1 MKNNA
6 LPAGVLS
13 CSSLLPLL
21 AFPWVSVAQIT
32 IESGQTVSVPGTQ
45 ASPWNMNG
53 PLLVGNTGAGT
64 LNVLSGGLVNSP
76 DAYLGGVFGG
86 AGVVSVTG
94 PNARWEVSAN
104 SLSTLNVGWSAAGT
118 LTVAGS
124 GVVQSQRGVL
134 GEFDDGVGVVTV
146 TGAGSQ
152 WINNQLLFI
161 GMSGE
166 GSLNIADGGYVST
179 GSSAIGVFGGKG
191 AVTVRGANSQWLSGS
206 PIQIGSFG
214 SGSLTISEGGKVIA
228 PGALIGPTTSGIGKL
243 VIGSDAGAAPVAPGT
258 LETSRV
264 SFGAG
269 DSRVIFNHTS
279 SGYVFDGTIN
289 NGANNAAGSNTGLVG
304 GGRLEAMAGRTILNA
319 DHGDFSG
326 AAQIG
331 GAGILQVNRDL
342 SGAAMQILSGG
353 TLEGRG
359 RVGSVVN
366 AGSVSPGAS
375 LGTLTIS
382 GNYTGSSGSLLQ
394 LETVLGIDASPTDKL
409 VVTGNVAGST
419 AVKVTNLN
427 GSGAQTVNGIRV
439 IEVGGASP
447 AGAFNLRGDYRAE
460 NGRQAVIAGAYA
472 YTLQHGGSN
481 TPTDGH
487 WYLVSEF
494 KEPETAPEPEP
505 GPGPDPEPEPE
516 PEPEPGPGAP
526 VEEIPG
532 SPEEGPRYQ
541 PGIPLYE
548 QYPQVLASLN
558 TLPTLQQRV
567 GNRFWRT
574 DGQPAA
580 EDKFGGWARIQ
591 GATSSTRPAQS
602 ATKSSRDIDLWKLQ
616 TGIDV
621 VANRQP
627 DGSMLVAGVNLSH
640 GNASADIASPY
651 GRGKIDTTGT
661 GVGASLT
668 WYGASGFYVDGQL
681 QAMWFDSDISSRTIG
696 RDEVKGNNGNG
707 VAISVETGYR
717 HDIGTGFSLTPQA
730 QLIRSRVDFDSF
742 TDPFGA
748 KVRLDD
754 GDSLIGRLGV
764 SLDYE
769 PERSVA
775 QGAAGQT
782 HVYAIANLYNEFM
795 NGTNVNVAGVSFR
808 SRDERLWAELGV
820 GGTYQWNKGRYGVY
834 GNLSVAGATNNM
846 SDNHAVGGM
855 IGFRVQ
861 W

>member
-6 LPAGVLS
+6 LHAGVVS
-13 CSSLLPLL
+13 RSSLLSLL

-32 IESGQTVSVPGTQ
+32 IESGQTVTVPGTQ
-45 ASPWNMNG
+45 ASPWNLNG

-76 DAYLGGVFGG
+76 DAYLGGLSGG

-118 LTVAGS
+118 LTVASG
-124 GVVQSQRGVL
+124 GVVQSQRAVL
-134 GEFDDGVGVVTV
+134 GEFDEGVGVVNI

-152 WINNQLLFI
+152 WINNQQLYV

-166 GSLNIADGGYVST
+166 GHLNILDGGYVST
-179 GSSAIGVFGGKG
+179 GSGSIGVVGGKG
-191 AVTVRGANSQWLSGS
+191 VVTVRGANSRWLSGS

-214 SGSLTISEGGKVIA
+214 TGSLTISDNGQVIA
-228 PGALIGPTTSGIGKL
+228 PGAVMGTTTSGIGKL
-243 VIGSDAGAAPVAPGT
+243 VIGSDVGTAPVAPGT
-258 LETSRV
+258 LETPRV
-264 SFGAG
+264 SFGLG
-269 DSRVIFNHTS
+269 EGRVIFNHTS
-279 SGYVFDGTIN
+279 PSYVFDATIN

-319 DHGDFSG
+319 DHGDFTG
-326 AAQIG
+326 VAQIG
-331 GAGILQVNRDL
+331 GAGILQINRDL

-366 AGSVSPGAS
+366 AGTLSPGAS

-394 LETVLGIDASPTDKL
+394 LETVLGNDASPTDKL
-409 VVTGNVAGST
+409 VVTGNVAGNT
-419 AVKVTNLN
+419 AVKVANLN

-439 IEVGGASP
+439 IEVGGVSSAN
-447 AGAFNLRGDYRAE
+447 AFTLRGDYRAE
-460 NGRQAVIAGAYA
+460 NGQQAVIAGAYA
-472 YTLQHGGSN
+472 YTLQHGGSE
-481 TPTDGH
+481 TPADGH

-494 KEPETAPEPEP
+494 KEPGTA
-505 GPGPDPEPEPE
+505 
-516 PEPEPGPGAP
+516 PEPGPGAP

-532 SPEEGPRYQ
+532 SPEDIPRYQ
-541 PGIPLYE
+541 PGTPLYE

-574 DGQPAA
+574 TEQPAA
-580 EDKFGGWARIQ
+580 GKDFEGWIRIL
-591 GATSSTRPAQS
+591 GSTMSMNPAQS

-616 TGIDV
+616 TGVDV
-621 VANRQP
+621 VAKRQP

-640 GNASADIASPY
+640 GNASADVESLY

-668 WYGASGFYVDGQL
+668 WYDATGFYVDGQL
-681 QAMWFDSDISSRTIG
+681 QVMWFDSDISSRTIG

-707 VAISVETGYR
+707 VAISAETGYR
-717 HDIGTGFSLTPQA
+717 FDIGKGLSLTPQA
-730 QLIRSRVDFDSF
+730 QMIRSRVDFDSF

-769 PERSVA
+769 PERSGA
-775 QGAAGQT
+775 NGAAAQT

-834 GNLSVAGATNNM
+834 GNLSVAGATKNM
-846 SDNHAVGGM
+846 SDNHSVGGM

>member
-6 LPAGVLS
+6 LHAGVLS
-13 CSSLLPLL
+13 RSSLLPLL
-21 AFPWVSVAQIT
+21 AFPWLSAAQIT

-45 ASPWNMNG
+45 ASPWNINTS
-53 PLLVGNTGAGT
+53 LLVGNAGSGT
-64 LNVLSGGLVNSP
+64 LNVLSGGLVSSP
-76 DAYLGGVFGG
+76 DAYLGGIAGG
-86 AGVVSVTG
+86 AGLVSVTG
-94 PNARWEVSAN
+94 PNARWEVSFDG
-104 SLSTLNVGWSAAGT
+104 LSMLNVGWSAAGA
-118 LTVAGS
+118 LTVAGG
-124 GVVQSQRGVL
+124 GVVQSQRATL

-161 GMSGE
+161 GMSGM

-179 GSSAIGVFGGKG
+179 GSGSIGVFGGKG
-191 AVTVRGANSQWLSGS
+191 AVIVSGANSQWLSAS

-228 PGALIGPTTSGIGKL
+228 PGALIGSTASGIGKL
-243 VIGSDAGAAPVAPGT
+243 VIGSDAGTAPVAPGT
-258 LETSRV
+258 LETTRV
-264 SFGAG
+264 SFGPG
-269 DSRVIFNHTS
+269 DSHVIFNHTS
-279 SGYVFDGTIN
+279 SSYEFDATIN

-319 DHGDFSG
+319 DHRDFTG
-326 AAQIG
+326 VARIG

-342 SGAAMQILSGG
+342 SGASMQILTGG

-366 AGSVSPGAS
+366 AGTVSPGAS

-394 LETVLGIDASPTDKL
+394 LETVLGNDASPADKL
-409 VVTGNVAGST
+409 VVTGDVAGDT
-419 AVKVTNLN
+419 AVKVTNLS
-427 GSGAQTVNGIRV
+427 GSGAQTINGIRV

-447 AGAFNLRGDYRAE
+447 ANAFTLQGDYRAE
-460 NGRQAVIAGAYA
+460 NGQQAVIAGAYA
-472 YTLQHGGSN
+472 YTLEHGGSE
-481 TPTDGH
+481 TPADGH

-494 KEPETAPEPEP
+494 REPGTAPEPEP
-505 GPGPDPEPEPE
+505 GPGPGPGPI

-532 SPEEGPRYQ
+532 MPEEGPRYQ
-541 PGIPLYE
+541 PGIPLFE

-558 TLPTLQQRV
+558 TVPTLQQRI

-574 DGQPAA
+574 DGQLPAA
-580 EDKFGGWARIQ
+580 GEKYGGWARIQ
-591 GATSSTRPAQS
+591 GSTSSMNPAQS

-621 VANRQP
+621 VANRRP

-661 GVGASLT
+661 GVGANLT
-668 WYGASGFYVDGQL
+668 WYGASGFYMDGQL

-717 HDIGTGFSLTPQA
+717 YDIGKGFSLTPQA

-754 GDSLIGRLGV
+754 GDSLTGRLGV

-769 PERSVA
+769 PEYSGA
-775 QGAAGQT
+775 KGAAGRT

-820 GGTYQWNKGRYGVY
+820 GGTYLWNKGRYGVY

-846 SDNHAVGGM
+846 SDNHSVGGM

>member
-6 LPAGVLS
+6 LHAGVVS
-13 CSSLLPLL
+13 RSSLLSLL

-32 IESGQTVSVPGTQ
+32 IESGQTVTVPGTQ
-45 ASPWNMNG
+45 ASPWNLNG
-53 PLLVGNTGAGT
+53 SLLVGNTGAGT

-76 DAYLGGVFGG
+76 DAYLGGVSGG

-94 PNARWEVSAN
+94 PNAGWEVSSN
-104 SLSTLNVGWSAAGT
+104 SLSTLNVGWAAAGT
-118 LTVAGS
+118 LSVASG
-124 GVVQSQRGVL
+124 GVVQSQRAVL
-134 GEFDDGVGVVTV
+134 GEFDEGVGVVNI

-152 WINNQLLFI
+152 WINNQLLYV

-166 GSLNIADGGYVST
+166 GRLNILDGGYVST
-179 GSSAIGVFGGKG
+179 GSGSIGVVGGKG
-191 AVTVRGANSQWLSGS
+191 VVTVRGANSRWLSGS

-214 SGSLTISEGGKVIA
+214 TGSLTISDGGQVIA
-228 PGALIGPTTSGIGKL
+228 PGAVMGTTTSGIGKL
-243 VIGSDAGAAPVAPGT
+243 VIGSDVGTAPVAPGT
-258 LETSRV
+258 LETPRV
-264 SFGAG
+264 SFGPG
-269 DSRVIFNHTS
+269 DGRVIFNHTS
-279 SGYVFDGTIN
+279 PSYVFDATIN
-289 NGANNAAGSNTGLVG
+289 NGANNPAGSNTGLVG

-319 DHGDFSG
+319 DHGDFTG
-326 AAQIG
+326 VAQIG

-366 AGSVSPGAS
+366 AGTVSPGAS

-394 LETVLGIDASPTDKL
+394 LETVLGNDASPTDKL
-409 VVTGNVAGST
+409 VVTGNVAGNT
-419 AVKVTNLN
+419 AVKVANLN
-427 GSGAQTVNGIRV
+427 GPGAQTVNGIRV

-447 AGAFNLRGDYRAE
+447 AGAFTLRGDYRAE
-460 NGRQAVIAGAYA
+460 NGQQAVIAGAYA
-472 YTLQHGGSN
+472 YTLQHGGSE
-481 TPTDGH
+481 TPADGH

-494 KEPETAPEPEP
+494 KEPGTA
-505 GPGPDPEPEPE
+505 
-516 PEPEPGPGAP
+516 PEPGPGAP
-526 VEEIPG
+526 VEEIPE
-532 SPEEGPRYQ
+532 SPEDIPRYQ
-541 PGIPLYE
+541 PGTPLYE

-574 DGQPAA
+574 TEQPAA
-580 EDKFGGWARIQ
+580 GQDFEGWIRIL
-591 GATSSTRPAQS
+591 GSTMSMNPAQS

-616 TGIDV
+616 TGVEV
-621 VANRQP
+621 VAKRQP

-640 GNASADIASPY
+640 GNASADVESLY

-668 WYGASGFYVDGQL
+668 WYDATGFYVDGQL
-681 QAMWFDSDISSRTIG
+681 QVMWFDSDISSRTIG

-707 VAISVETGYR
+707 VAISAETGYR
-717 HDIGTGFSLTPQA
+717 FDIGKGLSLTPQA
-730 QLIRSRVDFDSF
+730 QMIRSRVNFDSF

-754 GDSLIGRLGV
+754 GDSLIGRFGV

-769 PERSVA
+769 PERS
-775 QGAAGQT
+775 GANDAAAQT
-782 HVYAIANLYNEFM
+782 HVYAIANLYNEFL

-834 GNLSVAGATNNM
+834 GNLSVAGATKNM
-846 SDNHAVGGM
+846 SDNHSVGGM

>member
-6 LPAGVLS
+6 LHAGVVS
-13 CSSLLPLL
+13 RSSLLSLL

-32 IESGQTVSVPGTQ
+32 IESGQTVTVPGTQ
-45 ASPWNMNG
+45 ASPWNLNG

-76 DAYLGGVFGG
+76 DAYLGGVSGG

-104 SLSTLNVGWSAAGT
+104 SLSTLNVGWAAAGT
-118 LTVAGS
+118 LSVASG
-124 GVVQSQRGVL
+124 GVVQSQRAVL
-134 GEFDDGVGVVTV
+134 GEFDEGVGVVNI

-152 WINNQLLFI
+152 WINNQLLYV

-166 GSLNIADGGYVST
+166 GRLNILDGGYVST
-179 GSSAIGVFGGKG
+179 GSGSIGVVGGKG
-191 AVTVRGANSQWLSGS
+191 VVTVRGANSRWLSGS

-214 SGSLTISEGGKVIA
+214 TGSLTISDGGQVIA
-228 PGALIGPTTSGIGKL
+228 PGAVMGTTTSGIGKL
-243 VIGSDAGAAPVAPGT
+243 VIGSDVGTAPVAPGT
-258 LETSRV
+258 LETPRV
-264 SFGAG
+264 SFGPG
-269 DSRVIFNHTS
+269 DGRVIFNHTS
-279 SGYVFDGTIN
+279 PSYVFDATIN
-289 NGANNAAGSNTGLVG
+289 NGANNPAGSNTGLVG

-319 DHGDFSG
+319 DHGDFTG
-326 AAQIG
+326 VAQIG

-366 AGSVSPGAS
+366 AGTVSPGAS

-394 LETVLGIDASPTDKL
+394 LETVLGNDASPTDKL
-409 VVTGNVAGST
+409 VVTGNVAGNT
-419 AVKVTNLN
+419 AVKVANLN
-427 GSGAQTVNGIRV
+427 GPGAQTVNGIRV

-447 AGAFNLRGDYRAE
+447 AGAFTLRGDYRAE
-460 NGRQAVIAGAYA
+460 NGQQAVIAGAYA
-472 YTLQHGGSN
+472 YTLQHGGSE
-481 TPTDGH
+481 TPADGH

-494 KEPETAPEPEP
+494 KEPGTA
-505 GPGPDPEPEPE
+505 
-516 PEPEPGPGAP
+516 PEPGPGAP
-526 VEEIPG
+526 VEEIPE
-532 SPEEGPRYQ
+532 SPEDIPRYQ
-541 PGIPLYE
+541 PGTPLYE

-574 DGQPAA
+574 TEQPAA
-580 EDKFGGWARIQ
+580 GQDFEGWIRIL
-591 GATSSTRPAQS
+591 GSTMSMNPAQS

-616 TGIDV
+616 TGVEV
-621 VANRQP
+621 VAKRQP

-640 GNASADIASPY
+640 GNASADVESLY

-668 WYGASGFYVDGQL
+668 WYDASGFYVDGQL
-681 QAMWFDSDISSRTIG
+681 QVMWFDSDISSRTIG

-707 VAISVETGYR
+707 VAISAETGYR
-717 HDIGTGFSLTPQA
+717 FDIGKGLSLTPQA
-730 QLIRSRVDFDSF
+730 QMIRSRVNFDSF

-754 GDSLIGRLGV
+754 GDSLIGRFGV

-769 PERSVA
+769 PERSGA
-775 QGAAGQT
+775 NGAAAQT
-782 HVYAIANLYNEFM
+782 HVYAIANLYNEFL

-820 GGTYQWNKGRYGVY
+820 GGTYQWNKRRYGVY
-834 GNLSVAGATNNM
+834 GNLSVAGATKNM
-846 SDNHAVGGM
+846 SDNHSVGGM

>member
-6 LPAGVLS
+6 LHAGVLS
-13 CSSLLPLL
+13 RSSLLPLL

-32 IESGQTVSVPGTQ
+32 IESGETVTVPGTQ
-45 ASPWNMNG
+45 ASPWNTNG
-53 PLLVGNTGAGT
+53 PLSVGNAGAGT
-64 LNVLSGGLVNSP
+64 LNVLSGGLVTSP
-76 DAYLGGVFGG
+76 DAYLGGIAGG

-104 SLSTLNVGWSAAGT
+104 SLSTLNVGWAAAGT
-118 LTVAGS
+118 LTVASG

-134 GEFDDGVGVVTV
+134 GEFDDSVGVVTV

-166 GSLNIADGGYVST
+166 GRLNILDGGYVST
-179 GSSAIGVFGGKG
+179 GSGSIGVVGGKG
-191 AVTVRGANSQWLSGS
+191 DVTVRGANSRWLSGS
-206 PIQIGSFG
+206 PIQIGSLG
-214 SGSLTISEGGKVIA
+214 TGSLTISEGGRVIA
-228 PGALIGPTTSGIGKL
+228 PGALMGTTTSGIGKL
-243 VIGSDAGAAPVAPGT
+243 VIGSDVGTARVAPGT
-258 LETSRV
+258 LETPRV
-264 SFGAG
+264 SFGPG
-269 DSRVIFNHTS
+269 DSRVVFNHTS
-279 SGYVFDGTIN
+279 LSYVFDATIN

-304 GGRLEAMAGRTILNA
+304 GGRVEAMAGRTILNA
-319 DHGDFSG
+319 DHGDFTG
-326 AAQIG
+326 VAQIG
-331 GAGILQVNRDL
+331 GAGILQINRDL
-342 SGAAMQILSGG
+342 SGAAIQIFSGG

-366 AGSVSPGAS
+366 AGTLSPGAS

-394 LETVLGIDASPTDKL
+394 LETVLGNDASPTDKL
-409 VVTGNVAGST
+409 IVTGNVAGNT
-419 AVKVTNLN
+419 AVKVVNLN

-439 IEVGGASP
+439 IEVGGVSSAN
-447 AGAFNLRGDYRAE
+447 AFTLRGDYRAE
-460 NGRQAVIAGAYA
+460 NGQQAVIAGAYA
-472 YTLQHGGSN
+472 YTLQHGGSE

-494 KEPETAPEPEP
+494 KEPGTA
-505 GPGPDPEPEPE
+505 

-526 VEEIPG
+526 VEEVPG
-532 SPEEGPRYQ
+532 GPEHSPRYQ
-541 PGIPLYE
+541 PGTPLYE

-567 GNRFWRT
+567 GNRFQRT
-574 DGQPAA
+574 KEQPATGQDF
-580 EDKFGGWARIQ
+580 EGWIRIL
-591 GATSSTRPAQS
+591 GSTMSMNPAQS
-602 ATKSSRDIDLWKLQ
+602 ATRSSRDIDLWKLQ

-621 VANRQP
+621 VAKRQP
-627 DGSMLVAGVNLSH
+627 DGSILVAGVNLSH
-640 GNASADIASPY
+640 GNASADVESPY

-661 GVGASLT
+661 GVGAGLT
-668 WYGASGFYVDGQL
+668 WYDASGFYVDGQL

-717 HDIGTGFSLTPQA
+717 FDIGKGFSLTPQA

-754 GDSLIGRLGV
+754 GDNLTGRLGV

-769 PERSVA
+769 PERSGA
-775 QGAAGQT
+775 KGAAAQT

-820 GGTYQWNKGRYGVY
+820 GGTYQWSKGRYGVY
-834 GNLSVAGATNNM
+834 GNLSVAGATENM

>member
-6 LPAGVLS
+6 QHAGVLS
-13 CSSLLPLL
+13 RSSLLPLL
-21 AFPWVSVAQIT
+21 AFPWISAAQIT

-45 ASPWNMNG
+45 VSPWNING
-53 PLLVGNTGAGT
+53 PLSVGNAGGGT
-64 LNVLSGGLVNSP
+64 LNVLSGGLVTSS
-76 DAYLGGVFGG
+76 DAYLGGLAGG
-86 AGVVSVTG
+86 AGVVTVTG
-94 PNARWEVSAN
+94 PNSRWEVSAN
-104 SLSTLNVGWSAAGT
+104 SLSTLNVGWNAAGT
-118 LTVAGS
+118 LTVAG
-124 GVVQSQRGVL
+124 GGLMQSQRGVL

-161 GMSGE
+161 GMSGA
-166 GSLNIADGGYVST
+166 GSLNIVDGGYVST
-179 GSSAIGVFGGKG
+179 GSGSIGVFGGKG
-191 AVTVRGANSQWLSGS
+191 EVTVRGANSQWLSGS

-228 PGALIGPTTSGIGKL
+228 PGALIGSTTSGAGKL
-243 VIGSDAGAAPVAPGT
+243 VIGSDVGTALVAPGT
-258 LETSRV
+258 LETTRV
-264 SFGAG
+264 SFGPG

-279 SGYVFDGTIN
+279 SSYVFDATIN

-319 DHGDFSG
+319 DHGDFTG
-326 AAQIG
+326 VAQIG

-342 SGAAMQILSGG
+342 SGASMQILSGG
-353 TLEGRG
+353 MLEGRG

-366 AGSVSPGAS
+366 AGTVSPGAS
-375 LGTLTIS
+375 LSTLTIS
-382 GNYTGSSGSLLQ
+382 GNYTGSNGSLLQ
-394 LETVLGIDASPTDKL
+394 LETVLGNDASPTDKL
-409 VVTGNVAGST
+409 VVTGNVVGNT

-447 AGAFNLRGDYRAE
+447 AGAFNLRGDYRVE
-460 NGRQAVIAGAYA
+460 NGQQAVIAGAYA

-481 TPTDGH
+481 TPADGH

-494 KEPETAPEPEP
+494 QEPETAPEP
-505 GPGPDPEPEPE
+505 GPGPD

-532 SPEEGPRYQ
+532 SPEKGPRYQ

-574 DGQPAA
+574 DGQPEAR
-580 EDKFGGWARIQ
+580 EKFGGWARIQ
-591 GATSSTRPAQS
+591 GATSSMRPAQS
-602 ATKSSRDIDLWKLQ
+602 AAKSSRDIDLWKLQ

-661 GVGASLT
+661 GVAASLT

-696 RDEVKGNNGNG
+696 RDEVKGNHGNG

-717 HDIGTGFSLTPQA
+717 YDIGKGFSLTPQA

-748 KVRLDD
+748 EVRLDD

-769 PERSVA
+769 PERSGA
-775 QGAAGQT
+775 KGAAGQT
-782 HVYAIANLYNEFM
+782 HVYAIANLYNGFM

-834 GNLSVAGATNNM
+834 GNLNVAGATSNM